1 MSAVTALLSG
11 LIDYAGLYPPAGL
24 DMRSSVR
31 NYLSYSRGRNAMALG
46 RFIVEVNRLEE
57 LHAVAGDLLRDMP
70 LSVIATPS
78 TDWNRFWRFQ
88 NNGFSIDAVEI
99 KTDRPVEI
107 EQITRRLLPPGT
119 IPYFEIPM
127 LSPDPNTLAGIA
139 AVKGRAK
146 LRMGGVVA
154 EAFPQTQTVADALK
168 ALVERRIPFKATAG
182 LHHPIRSEHALTY
195 DPESP
200 KGVMHGFLNLCCAAA
215 LLHFGGEAAEAKVLL
230 EEENPNALRVDPRE
244 ITWGAFCWSEEQL
257 RTVRAEFF
265 ISFGSCSF
273 TEPIEEMEALGWL

>member
-24 DMRSSVR
+24 DMRSAVR

-46 RFIVEVNRLEE
+46 RFIVEMNRLEE
-57 LHAVAGDLLRDMP
+57 LRAVAGDSLRDMA
-70 LSVIATPS
+70 LSVIAAPG
-78 TDWNRFWRFQ
+78 TDWNKLRQFQ
-88 NNGFSIDAVEI
+88 DNGFSIDAVEI
-99 KTDRPVEI
+99 KSDRPVEI
-107 EQITRRLLPPGT
+107 EQVKRLLPPGT
-119 IPYFEIPM
+119 IPYFEIPI
-127 LSPDPNTLAGIA
+127 LSPEPNALVGIA
-139 AVKGRAK
+139 AVKARAK

-182 LHHPIRSEHALTY
+182 LHHPIRSAHALTY

-215 LLHFGGEAAEAKVLL
+215 LLHFGGEGAEAKVIL
-230 EEENPNALRVDPRE
+230 EEENPSVLRVNPRQ

>member
-24 DMRSSVR
+24 DMRSAVR
-31 NYLSYSRGRNAMALG
+31 NYLSYSRGKNAMALG
-46 RFIVEVNRLEE
+46 RFIVEMNRLEE
-57 LHAVAGDLLRDMP
+57 LRAVAGDSLRDMP
-70 LSVIATPS
+70 LSVIATPGS
-78 TDWNRFWRFQ
+78 DWNRLRQFQ
-88 NNGFSIDAVEI
+88 NDGFSIDAVEI
-99 KTDRPVEI
+99 KTDRSVEI
-107 EQITRRLLPPGT
+107 EQIKRLLPPGA
-119 IPYFEIPM
+119 IPYFEIPI
-127 LSPDPNTLAGIA
+127 LSPDPNALAAIA
-139 AVKGRAK
+139 AVKARAK

-154 EAFPQTQTVADALK
+154 EAFPQTQTVADTVK

-182 LHHPIRSEHALTY
+182 LHHPIRSEHGLTY
-195 DPESP
+195 EPESP

-215 LLHFGGEAAEAKVLL
+215 LLHFGGETAEARMIL
-230 EEENPNALRVDPRE
+230 EEEDLSALRVDPGQIR
-244 ITWGAFCWSEEQL
+244 WGTFCWTEEQL